1 MNGTLPVYCETWL
14 YPPGAFPAEPINAAT
29 SFVPIVLGALALLF
43 LLRRTDQGYV
53 AYGLA
58 VLLVLTG
65 LGSVAW
71 HSLRTDL
78 TLTIDALAGVVY
90 FVGLLFFWIYYLGG
104 RFFGVIPIGL
114 IVAIIVFFRS
124 ASQDEARIVVISV
137 VVALATALLAAT
149 WLRKRQAFKF
159 ALAMVGCAL
168 VAATLRTLD
177 LSVCDTIPFGTH
189 FFWHIFLAIAAY
201 TGVRMMVVL
210 RNMAPEKIQNKANAG

>member
-1 MNGTLPVYCETWL
+1 MPVYCETSL
-14 YPPGAFPAEPINAAT
+14 YPLGAFPAEPINTVT
-29 SFVPIVLGALALLF
+29 SIVPVVLGALALLF

-65 LGSVAW
+65 LGSIAW
-71 HSLRTDL
+71 HSLRTDVAL
-78 TLTIDALAGVVY
+78 TVDALPGVVY
-90 FVGLLFFWIYYLGG
+90 FVVLLFFWVYYLGG

-114 IVAIIVFFRS
+114 IIAIFVFFRP
-124 ASQDEARIVVISV
+124 ASQDEARIVVISFV
-137 VVALATALLAAT
+137 LALAAGLLVAT
-149 WLRKRQAFKF
+149 WLRKRHAFKL

-177 LSVCDTIPFGTH
+177 LSMCDTIPFGTH

>member
-14 YPPGAFPAEPINAAT
+14 YPPGAFPAAPINAAT

-71 HSLRTDL
+71 HSLRTEL
-78 TLTIDALAGVVY
+78 TLTVDALAGVVY

-104 RFFGVIPIGL
+104 RCS
-114 IVAIIVFFRS
+114 ASSRS
-124 ASQDEARIVVISV
+124 A
-137 VVALATALLAAT
+137 
-149 WLRKRQAFKF
+149 
-159 ALAMVGCAL
+159 
-168 VAATLRTLD
+168 
-177 LSVCDTIPFGTH
+177 
-189 FFWHIFLAIAAY
+189 
-201 TGVRMMVVL
+201 
-210 RNMAPEKIQNKANAG
+210 